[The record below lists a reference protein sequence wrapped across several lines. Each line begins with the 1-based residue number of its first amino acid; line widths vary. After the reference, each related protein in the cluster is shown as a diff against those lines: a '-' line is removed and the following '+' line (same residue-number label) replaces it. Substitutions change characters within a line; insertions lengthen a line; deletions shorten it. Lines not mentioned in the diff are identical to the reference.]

1 MYLIATH
8 IPIHTDGTRHYT
20 DISWQRDLIL
30 ARDWLA
36 RPYGGLGVIAPALPL
51 QAGDEQGM
59 VLVPI
64 GLGDGIRVFPSFP
77 ARNSARQFWLRDR
90 HEWNADVHRALA
102 GTRVFHT
109 SACDVYKP
117 MAFMAQSTAVRVGLP
132 TIFVGPDIDAHSTLP
147 HTVKGRVHCAVY
159 DRWTQRALGQAR
171 LGLLKEGLVYDR
183 YHRFGSNVKS
193 FCHTMH
199 SDADVVPSDRLEERL
214 QRLDSKQPLRAV
226 YAGRFVRRKGLH
238 DSVAAIASACKA
250 GALVELHLY
259 GGGPEEP
266 ALRAQVATLGIQDK
280 VFFHGVVEYSPA
292 FIQTLAE
299 FDIFLFMP
307 TEEDTPRAL
316 FDTMAAGLPL
326 LGTRIPFLE
335 ARAATDRQSVLVDIG
350 DTEAAAAQLASLH
363 GHLDQILMLS
373 RNARAGGLR
382 HSVDQWYRVRAEW
395 TREICA
401 PAA

>member
-36 RPYGGLGVIAPALPL
+36 GPYGGLGVIAPSLPL

-64 GLGDGIRVFPSFP
+64 GLDDGIRVYPSFH

-90 HEWNADVHRALA
+90 HEWRADVRRALA
-102 GTRVFHT
+102 DTRVFHT

-117 MAFMAQSTAVRVGLP
+117 MAFMAHSAAARAGLP
-132 TIFVGPDIDAHSTLP
+132 TIFFGPDIDAHSTLP
-147 HTVKGRVHCAVY
+147 NTLKGRVLCEVN
-159 DRWTQRALGQAR
+159 DRWNQRALGQAR

-183 YHRFGSNVKS
+183 YHRFGRNVKS
-193 FCHTMH
+193 FCHSMH
-199 SDADVVPSDRLEERL
+199 GEADVVPSDQLEERL
-214 QRLDSKQPLRAV
+214 QRLNAKRPLRAV

-250 GALVELHLY
+250 GTLVELHLY

-266 ALRAQVATLGIQDK
+266 TLRKQVATLGIQDK

-335 ARAATDRQSVLVDIG
+335 ARAATDRQSVIVDIG
-350 DTEAAAAQLASLH
+350 DTEAAAAQLANLH
-363 GHLDQILMLS
+363 HNLELVRTLS

-382 HSVDQWYRVRAEW
+382 HSVDRWYRVRAEW